1 MPDPDKVNS
10 MFSRIAAKYDLAN
23 RALSLGIDTLWR
35 DRLVDEVWL
44 RNPSHITDLAT
55 GSGDVAFELRKE
67 FDPQIRIDGL
77 DFCEPML
84 DEARKKQAKAGYQN
98 MSFAV
103 GDCLALP
110 LPDASTDAVT
120 ISFGY
125 RNLGD
130 RHQGLL
136 EMRRILRPS
145 SGYLYILEFSQPLT
159 IVRPFYYFYLKTLLP
174 NIAGALTGDVSAYQ
188 YLSDSIEAFPPREG
202 ITEELRRAGFRDIKA
217 IPMTCGMVALH
228 IAKA

>member
-1 MPDPDKVNS
+1 MPDPEKVNS

-44 RNPSHITDLAT
+44 RNPANITDLAT

-67 FDPQIRIDGL
+67 FDPNIRIDGL

-84 DEARKKQAKAGYQN
+84 VEARKKQAKAGFTN
-98 MSFAV
+98 MTFEV

-110 LPDASTDAVT
+110 LADASTDAVT

-136 EMRRILRPS
+136 EMKRILRPQN
-145 SGYLYILEFSQPLT
+145 GFLYILEFSQPT
-159 IVRPFYYFYLKTLLP
+159 EAIRPFYYFYLKTLLP
-174 NIAGALTGDVSAYQ
+174 NIAGALTGDVSAYR
-188 YLSDSIEAFPPREG
+188 YLSDSIEAFPPRQG
-202 ITEELRRAGFRDIKA
+202 ITAELERAGFKDIIA
-217 IPMTCGMVALH
+217 IPMTFGMVALH

>member
-35 DRLVDEVWL
+35 DRLVDEVWM
-44 RNPSHITDLAT
+44 RNPSNITDLAT

-67 FDPQIRIDGL
+67 FDNRIQIDGL

-84 DEARKKQAKAGYQN
+84 DEARKKQAKAGHQN

-103 GDCLALP
+103 GDCLDLP
-110 LPDASTDAVT
+110 LESESTDAVT

-130 RHQGLL
+130 RHKGLL
-136 EMRRILRPS
+136 EMRRILRPEN
-145 SGYLYILEFSQPLT
+145 GHLYILEFSQPVKP
-159 IVRPFYYFYLKTLLP
+159 VRPFYYFYLKTLLP

-188 YLSDSIEAFPPREG
+188 YLSDSIEAFPPKEG
-202 ITEELRRAGFRDIKA
+202 ITEELRLAGFTDIQA
-217 IPMTCGMVALH
+217 IPMTFGMVALH

>member
-1 MPDPDKVNS
+1 

-44 RNPSHITDLAT
+44 KNPSNITDLAT

-67 FDPQIRIDGL
+67 FAPSIRIDGL

-84 DEARKKQAKAGYQN
+84 DEARKKQAKAGYRN
-98 MSFAV
+98 MSFEV
-103 GDCLALP
+103 GDCLDLP
-110 LPDASTDAVT
+110 LPDNSTDAVT

-130 RHQGLL
+130 RHRGLL
-136 EMRRILRPS
+136 EMRRVLRPEN
-145 SGYLYILEFSQPLT
+145 GYLFILEFSQPAK

-174 NIAGALTGDVSAYQ
+174 NIAGALTGDVSAYR

-202 ITEELRRAGFRDIKA
+202 ITQELEDAGFKDIRA
-217 IPMTCGMVALH
+217 IPMTFGMVALH

>member
-35 DRLVDEVWL
+35 DRLVDEVWM

-67 FDPQIRIDGL
+67 FDDAIRIDGL

-84 DEARKKQAKAGYQN
+84 DEARKKQRKAGYQN
-98 MSFAV
+98 MSFEV

-110 LPDASTDAVT
+110 LEDASTDAVT

-136 EMRRILRPS
+136 EMRRILRPTN
-145 SGYLYILEFSQPLT
+145 GYLYILEFSQPAKL
-159 IVRPFYYFYLKTLLP
+159 VRPFYYFYLKTLLP

-202 ITEELRRAGFRDIKA
+202 ITEELRAAGFRDIQA
-217 IPMTCGMVALH
+217 IPMTFGMVALH

>member
-1 MPDPDKVNS
+1 

-35 DRLVDEVWL
+35 DRMVDEVWL
-44 RNPSHITDLAT
+44 CNPRVVTDLAT
-55 GSGDVAFELRKE
+55 GSGDVAFELRTE
-67 FDPQIRIDGL
+67 LDPRVRIDGL

-84 DEARKKQAKAGYQN
+84 DEARKKRAKAGHAN
-98 MSFAV
+98 MSFEV

-110 LPDASTDAVT
+110 LADASTDAVT

-130 RHQGLL
+130 RHRGLL
-136 EMRRILRPS
+136 EMKRILRPET
-145 SGYLYILEFSQPLT
+145 GHLFILEFSQPAKL
-159 IVRPFYYFYLKTLLP
+159 VRPFYYFYLKTLLP
-174 NIAGALTGDVSAYQ
+174 NIAGALTGDVSAYR
-188 YLSDSIEAFPPREG
+188 YLSDSIEAFPPKEG
-202 ITEELRRAGFRDIKA
+202 ITEELRNAGFRDIQA
-217 IPMTCGMVALH
+217 IPMTFGMVALH